1 MAAGPSA
8 RSASG
13 SHFRIEVRFM
23 KSSTPSPDENRA
35 ERAFHGGP
43 HCHVNV
49 HSDNAAFP
57 SHMAHLASGPGNVF
71 NAVPCP
77 E

>member
-1 MAAGPSA
+1 MRKSIVGLTAVFVLGVTSAAYGHPS
-8 RSASG
+8 
-13 SHFRIEVRFM
+13 
-23 KSSTPSPDENRA
+23 ENRA

>member
-1 MAAGPSA
+1 MRKSIAGVAAVLVLGLTSAAYGHPS
-8 RSASG
+8 
-13 SHFRIEVRFM
+13 
-23 KSSTPSPDENRA
+23 ENRN
-35 ERAFHGGP
+35 EQAFHGGP

-49 HSDNAAFP
+49 HSGNFAFP

-71 NAVPCP
+71 NAAACP